1 MIVHIENP
9 KESTKQLLGLISE
22 LSRVTQSSVYLY
34 IPAANNQNMKFLK
47 SFIHNSIK
55 SIK

>member
-22 LSRVTQSSVYLY
+22 FRVTRNSIYLY
-34 IPAANNQNMKFLK
+34 IPAANNQNMK
-47 SFIHNSIK
+47 I
-55 SIK
+55 